1 MTLENESDQS
11 TDEATSPIMDATKRT
26 DNALRDT
33 ARTYLRKFGVNLDI
47 VQIENSIRDKPL
59 RSTAIAAAAGFIV
72 GGGMATRPG
81 VAILALFGRKAAE
94 ETAAHLMTGMFR
106 ARGR

>member
-11 TDEATSPIMDATKRT
+11 TDETTSPIMHATKRT

-33 ARTYLRKFGVNLDI
+33 ARTYLRRFGINLDI
-47 VQIENSIRDKPL
+47 VQIENSIRDRPL
-59 RSTAIAAAAGFIV
+59 RSIAIAAAAGFIV

-81 VAILALFGRKAAE
+81 VAILAMFGRTAVK
-94 ETAAHLMTGMFR
+94 ETATNLMTGMVR
-106 ARGR
+106 ARER

>member
-1 MTLENESDQS
+1 MTLGNESDQS
-11 TDEATSPIMDATKRT
+11 TDEATSTIMDATKRT

-33 ARTYLRKFGVNLDI
+33 ARTYLRKFGFNLDI

-81 VAILALFGRKAAE
+81 VAILALFGRKVAE
-94 ETAAHLMTGMFR
+94 ETAANLMTGMVR
-106 ARGR
+106 AQGR